1 MLNKANS
8 NSNGMV
14 RSHTHSLSH
23 PHLPFAPY
31 QEQNQKQQYQ
41 QPQQQHFNG
50 FQQVHSQSPFRAPGS
65 HIPHSMPMPMKP
77 PTPTRMHLQFGPS
90 TGVGAPSYD
99 RRGSL
104 GSGGY
109 HLLHHDMMDTAMD
122 SDGSSDRDSGD
133 EGFGGGFG
141 GGVIQGAQWTR
152 QEDILLREAVVKFNG
167 KAWKR
172 IAEYCFPNG
181 SRDKD
186 QCLQRWRMISKPRS
200 IKGPW
205 TPEED
210 RQLRML
216 VNELGAEKW
225 VLIASRLGSRTGKQC
240 RERWHNHL
248 DPKIDK
254 SPFTAKEDE
263 LIFKLFAQF
272 GSKWAEM
279 SKLMPGRPDNAIKN
293 HFNTSMQRKRRRLS
307 LQDPSELQMKG
318 EHGPSNGAVSPPLAS
333 PTSTSPSVVRHNRFD
348 PYERRHSMPSLEFS
362 PKAFNHHHHPH
373 HHHSG
378 SRDYSGEGS
387 AYHQP
392 PPPPPPHHHHPQ
404 QQQQQ
409 QQQKQQHHPNGP
421 GQGPYPRTISTP
433 PKTPDTKGPLNFAAS
448 MSRSISLGSSDRMG
462 MPAPGGGA
470 SSNGGHPHHHHQHS
484 QSLSHNGPV
493 RPNLPGIS
501 SLHSPPPPPQPPHSG
516 NNHGHHLYNTSTMAA
531 MVPPSS
537 STTAS
542 LASPSTSST
551 PPSAVLMAR
560 SSSAM
565 GISNEPPSPFYS
577 RNPRDGSFNPNQQQ
591 RPEFPRPN
599 FARHESAGSSSSR
612 FVRGHEHHRSLDIDP
627 FSALAELA
635 NLADQQR
642 QAPRSGSPTSNN
654 NNKSVTTTSG
664 NYHGATTVVVQS
676 SEDNDEDNNG
686 HFHHRQQQHQ
696 QCHQRQESQ
705 GGSGGESM
713 SRSGSGSS
721 IDGPDVEDVEDA
733 VIKTMIER
741 PLVHTPTPAQGP
753 PAPGP
758 LARRFSTLG
767 HVKEE
772 EHGEEGEEHHQ
783 QHQHS
788 YHIDPR
794 VNNTTG
800 PTHGTLGHSKSYS
813 GHGSISGSGTRDMS
827 SSMMGYR
834 SKRFSMDFSTTSE
847 PASDGDED
855 DDNMVVDGAEGA
867 RYYQQQQQQQSQHP
881 HYNQQQS
888 QQQQQ
893 YRYPAKQQEA
903 SSSSSPTSPGPSAEY
918 LSIRRGSVRELMA
931 IDHLCLSSE
940 EVERC

>member
-1 MLNKANS
+1 
-8 NSNGMV
+8 
-14 RSHTHSLSH
+14 
-23 PHLPFAPY
+23 
-31 QEQNQKQQYQ
+31 
-41 QPQQQHFNG
+41 
-50 FQQVHSQSPFRAPGS
+50 
-65 HIPHSMPMPMKP
+65 
-77 PTPTRMHLQFGPS
+77 
-90 TGVGAPSYD
+90 
-99 RRGSL
+99 
-104 GSGGY
+104 
-109 HLLHHDMMDTAMD
+109 
-122 SDGSSDRDSGD
+122 
-133 EGFGGGFG
+133 
-141 GGVIQGAQWTR
+141 
-152 QEDILLREAVVKFNG
+152 
-167 KAWKR
+167 
-172 IAEYCFPNG
+172 
-181 SRDKD
+181 
-186 QCLQRWRMISKPRS
+186 MISKPRS

-279 SKLMPGRPDNAIKN
+279 SKMMPGRPDNAIKN

-333 PTSTSPSVVRHNRFD
+333 PTSATSPSVTRHNRFD

-362 PKAFNHHHHPH
+362 PKAYNHHHHPH

-378 SRDYSGEGS
+378 SRDYSGEIAAGGHP
-387 AYHQP
+387 YHQP
-392 PPPPPPHHHHPQ
+392 PPPPHHNGHHHLPQQQQPQHPHQ

-409 QQQKQQHHPNGP
+409 QHPNGP
-421 GQGPYPRTISTP
+421 GQGPYPRTIPTP
-433 PKTPDTKGPLNFAAS
+433 PKTPDTKGPLKFAAS

-462 MPAPGGGA
+462 MPAPGGNA
-470 SSNGGHPHHHHQHS
+470 NGGHHHQHS
-484 QSLSHNGPV
+484 HSLSHNGPV

-501 SLHSPPPPPQPPHSG
+501 SLHSPPPPPHSG
-516 NNHGHHLYNTSTMAA
+516 SNNHGHHLYNTSTMAA
-531 MVPPSS
+531 IVPPSS

-542 LASPSTSST
+542 LTSPSSSST

-565 GISNEPPSPFYS
+565 GISNESPSTFYN
-577 RNPRDGSFNPNQQQ
+577 RNPRDAPFNPNQQQ
-591 RPEFPRPN
+591 QQQSMRPGFPRPN
-599 FARHESAGSSSSR
+599 NNLARHDSAGGSSGR

-642 QAPRSGSPTSNN
+642 QAPGSGSPTSSSNI
-654 NNKSVTTTSG
+654 NKSVATTSS
-664 NYHGATTVVVQS
+664 NHHGATTVVVQS
-676 SEDNDEDNNG
+676 SEENDEYNS
-686 HFHHRQQQHQ
+686 HQHRHQH
-696 QCHQRQESQ
+696 HQRRGSQ

-741 PLVHTPTPAQGP
+741 PLVHTPAPTQGP

-772 EHGEEGEEHHQ
+772 EHGEEAEEQQ

-794 VNNTTG
+794 INNTNNG
-800 PTHGTLGHSKSYS
+800 PTQGTLGHSKSYS
-813 GHGSISGSGTRDMS
+813 GHTLSNSRDLS
-827 SSMMGYR
+827 SSMTTYR
-834 SKRFSMDFSTTSE
+834 SKRLSVDFSILSD

-855 DDNMVVDGAEGA
+855 DEGMVVDGADGGA
-867 RYYQQQQQQQSQHP
+867 HYYHQQQS
-881 HYNQQQS
+881 HYNQQQY

-893 YRYPAKQQEA
+893 YRYPANKQQEG
-903 SSSSSPTSPGPSAEY
+903 SSSSSPTSPGPSAAY
-918 LSIRRGSVRELMA
+918 LSMRRGSVRELMA